1 MGEVKVS
8 NEGKWQGRKFSG
20 KRQDLKPNNTGVST
34 KVDVSSESEEK
45 TIDIPEKPVLT
56 KKAYY
61 GVLTGIVYSDH
72 DVRRNQLPECIF
84 EAPEGMSE
92 KEIADKAFVER
103 LERNCA
109 DCKGC
114 SSYNYYL

>member
-8 NEGKWQGRKFSG
+8 NEGKWQSRKFSG
-20 KRQDLKPNNTGVST
+20 KRQEDKKRPST
-34 KVDVSSESEEK
+34 DVAAQKSEEK
-45 TIDIPEKPVLT
+45 PIDISEKPVPT

-72 DVRRNQLPECIF
+72 DVKKNQLPECVF
-84 EAPEGMSE
+84 EAEEGLSE

-103 LERNCA
+103 LERKCA

>member
-20 KRQDLKPNNTGVST
+20 KRQEDRKGPST
-34 KVDVSSESEEK
+34 DVTARKDEEK
-45 TIDIPEKPVLT
+45 SIDIPEKPVLT

-84 EAPEGMSE
+84 EAPEGLSE
-92 KEIADKAFVER
+92 KEIVDKAFVER